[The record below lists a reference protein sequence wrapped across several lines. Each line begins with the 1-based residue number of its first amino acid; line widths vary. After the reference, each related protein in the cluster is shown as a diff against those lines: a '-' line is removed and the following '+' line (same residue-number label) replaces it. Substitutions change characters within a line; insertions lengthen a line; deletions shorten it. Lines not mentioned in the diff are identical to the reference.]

1 MEDQQKP
8 TKKIA
13 LNYGVYLGFASV
25 LLSVILFAT
34 GQHLERN
41 LLTNL
46 LGIAI
51 IAVFIILGI
60 KQYKQSNNG
69 FLTLGQGLKTG
80 IGIALIGALISV
92 VYTVIFA
99 KFIEPTFIDQVVE
112 MQRQQLL
119 DNPSM
124 TDEMIERMEKGTRD
138 YFYIATTGM
147 ILIVNLFLGFVI
159 SLIASLAMQKKENE
173 Y

>member
-1 MEDQQKP
+1 M
-8 TKKIA
+8 
-13 LNYGVYLGFASV
+13 
-25 LLSVILFAT
+25 
-34 GQHLERN
+34 
-41 LLTNL
+41 
-46 LGIAI
+46 
-51 IAVFIILGI
+51 
-60 KQYKQSNNG
+60 
-69 FLTLGQGLKTG
+69 
-80 IGIALIGALISV
+80 IGALISV